1 MLIRASRHLVESLQ
15 VEMGLSGALM
25 GDTNMFNG
33 VVIKYSEPPEARK
46 VREFSLSWHLI
57 LNVRRNRFNEQSTL
71 EVKSL

>member
-1 MLIRASRHLVESLQ
+1 MLIREDKVSKLVDLFQ

-46 VREFSLSWHLI
+46 VRLDWHLT
-57 LNVRRNRFNEQSTL
+57 LNAEHSTL
-71 EVKSL
+71 EV

>member
-1 MLIRASRHLVESLQ
+1 MLIREDKVSKLVDLFQ

-46 VREFSLSWHLI
+46 VRVFSLDWHLT
-57 LNVRRNRFNEQSTL
+57 LNADYSTL
-71 EVKSL
+71 EV